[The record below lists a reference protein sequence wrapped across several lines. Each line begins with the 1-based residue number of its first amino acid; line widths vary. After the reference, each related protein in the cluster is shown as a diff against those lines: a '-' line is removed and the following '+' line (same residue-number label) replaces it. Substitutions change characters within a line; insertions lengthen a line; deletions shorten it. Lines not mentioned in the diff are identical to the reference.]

1 MVFHTKNVTARQ
13 KKISKME
20 ILLLFMGLFSRT
32 PIKLNGKFYQTTVR
46 STMFYGIEYWVIK
59 NQIEKVEYK
68 ER

>member
-1 MVFHTKNVTARQ
+1 
-13 KKISKME
+13 
-20 ILLLFMGLFSRT
+20 MGLFSRT